1 MRHTCARS
9 LAAILATAGLLLAG
23 PAPFAQAGS
32 GSDRSDRSDRAG
44 IARQVLAPRDGWA
57 SAEAG
62 TTGGAAA
69 TAANVFTVRTRDQLA
84 KAVAGDEPKIVV
96 VAGRIEANTDANG
109 RRLRCTDYARDGYTL
124 QNYLATYD
132 PEVWGRDQE
141 PSGPVE
147 DSRRASQQAQA
158 ERVNIRIG
166 SNTTLIGRPGAS
178 ITGANLRI
186 DQTSNVIVRGLRITD
201 AYDCFPAWDP
211 TDGDTGNWNSEYD
224 TLSLTGATNVWIDH
238 NDFSDGRNLDSEQPT
253 YFGRPFQVHDGLVDI
268 TNASDL
274 VTVSYNRM
282 HDHDKTMLIGSSDSR
297 TTDRGK
303 LRVTIHHNA
312 FTNLGQRVPR
322 VRFGQ
327 VDVYNN
333 YYRQTRS
340 APVEYVYSWG
350 VGVES
355 HIVAERNAFSLP
367 RSIGPER
374 IIGRYNGTSLTE
386 NGNQVNGV
394 RVDILAAYNA
404 ANDPDLVEV
413 PAFTPLLRR
422 TVHPTRAVPLVVT
435 THAGPRGLRWG
446 R

>member
-1 MRHTCARS
+1 MKRRTAVVAT
-9 LAAILATAGLLLAG
+9 AAIAVVALTGLP
-23 PAPFAQAGS
+23 PAAQADDAAQRS
-32 GSDRSDRSDRAG
+32 GPPSRSAIG
-44 IARQVLAPRDGWA
+44 RQVLPKNDGWA
-57 SAEAG
+57 SLGSG

-69 TAANVFTVRTRDQLA
+69 PRSNVVTVRTREQLVQ
-84 KAVAGDEPKIVV
+84 AVAGDAPKIVF
-96 VAGRIEANTDANG
+96 VAGRIDANTDATG
-109 RRLRCTDYARDGYTL
+109 ARLECSDYERNGYTL
-124 QNYLATYD
+124 AKYLQTYD
-132 PEVWGRDQE
+132 PAVWGRESE

-147 DSRRASQQAQA
+147 DARRASQQAQA

-166 SNTTLIGRPGAS
+166 ANTTLIGRRGAE
-178 ITGANLRI
+178 ITGANLRV
-186 DQTSNVIVRGLRITD
+186 DRASNVIIRGLTITD

-224 TLSLTGATNVWIDH
+224 TLSLTGATHVWIDH
-238 NDFSDGRNLDSEQPT
+238 NDFSDGDNPDSEQPT
-253 YFGRPFQVHDGLVDI
+253 YFGRPYQVHDGLVDI

-303 LRVTIHHNA
+303 LRVTVHHNE
-312 FTNLGQRVPR
+312 FRNLGQRVPR

-333 YYRQTRS
+333 HYVQRS
-340 APVEYVYSWG
+340 DAPIEYVYSWG

-355 HIVAERNAFSLP
+355 HIVAERNFVTLP

-374 IIGRYNGTSLTE
+374 IIGEYNGTSLTE
-386 NGNQVNGV
+386 NNNLVSG
-394 RVDILAAYNA
+394 RPVDILAAYNA
-404 ANDPDLVEV
+404 AFDPDLAEV

-422 TVHPTRAVPLVVT
+422 TVHPAVAVPWVVSAL
-435 THAGPRGLRWG
+435 AGPRVLGAAR
-446 R
+446 